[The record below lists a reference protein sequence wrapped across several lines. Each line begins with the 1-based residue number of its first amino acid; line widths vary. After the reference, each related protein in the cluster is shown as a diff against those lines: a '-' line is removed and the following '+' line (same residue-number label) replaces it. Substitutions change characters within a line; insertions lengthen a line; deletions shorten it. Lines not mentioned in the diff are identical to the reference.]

1 VATTDAVDEG
11 PEVVEVNVVGTV
23 GVAPGGGDTG
33 GGGDMPTEVVTRT
46 IRQRVRAIRRCYE
59 RELGRNPN
67 LEGKVTVAFS
77 VMESGTV
84 AHSRVVENTS
94 HNAALGRCVAST
106 LGRMRFHPGPEGGSV
121 DFRYPFV
128 FAPQR

>member
-1 VATTDAVDEG
+1 M
-11 PEVVEVNVVGTV
+11 
-23 GVAPGGGDTG
+23 PGN
-33 GGGDMPTEVVTRT
+33 VVTRT
-46 IRQRVRAIRRCYE
+46 IRQRIRAIRRCYE

-67 LEGKVTVAFS
+67 LEGKVTVGFT

-84 AHSRVVENTS
+84 AHAQVVENTS
-94 HNAALGRCVAST
+94 QSPVLGNCVART

-121 DFRYPFV
+121 DFTYPFV